1 MKTKVLVLMAG
12 LLVMGMSTF
21 FASPVL
27 PAGTTLS
34 ETVDCYPHYT
44 RTFNWTIDKSVAP
57 DAWDLFKGDAGT
69 SQFTITVTKDAG
81 TDAAWIDGEICV
93 TNGGAVATENLTFT
107 IDLTNGLP
115 PPNDWLATYSVDI
128 SSHPVLLAGE
138 TFCYSFSAVIPAADI
153 HPSGPYKI
161 WGHPKITNH
170 AGHMGTP
177 YGPNEKC
184 DEILPASPTLIN
196 DIIHMDDTNGGSW
209 TFNASGSV
217 SYPKTFS
224 CDGDVGTHSNTAT
237 IRETGQ
243 FDGASVTVN
252 CYALEIEKDAHTSF
266 TRTYNWT
273 IDESADQSAL
283 ILSIGQIFTGVH
295 YSVNVDAT
303 YLDSDWAVS
312 GTITVHNPAPIPATI
327 NSISDVVS
335 GVGAATVTCS
345 VSFPYTLAAGGT
357 LNCAYSA
364 SLPNADSRTNT
375 ATATLQNYS
384 YDYLMN
390 GTPTGTTD
398 FSGSANVVF
407 GAPTTEVDESIDVSD
422 PDAVLLGTVCY
433 PNVPTT
439 FTYSRNIGPYNVCGD
454 YTVENPASFE
464 TNDTRTTGSDS
475 WPIYVHVPCGGGCTL
490 TQGYWKTHS
499 EFGPAPYDDTWAMLP
514 NGASTIFFRGGT
526 WYTVLW
532 TSPSG
537 NSTGNTNNCNKP
549 GPGTP
554 PVSNAYYILAHQYMA
569 AKLNILNGASST
581 PAVDAAIAWA
591 QTQFFN
597 SYTPLSSLSKIMSQQ
612 AISYANLFAQY
623 NSGLIGPGHCSED
636 GISLPKAGESGEDN
650 HFVETRSPMPDAYAL
665 AQNYPNPFNP
675 STTFGF
681 DLPKTTE
688 VKLKI
693 YNITGQ
699 KVATVFSGVLNAG
712 HYTFIWQAP
721 ENLASGV
728 YFYKLETEEFTTVK
742 KMSFLK

>member
-1 MKTKVLVLMAG
+1 
-12 LLVMGMSTF
+12 
-21 FASPVL
+21 
-27 PAGTTLS
+27 
-34 ETVDCYPHYT
+34 
-44 RTFNWTIDKSVAP
+44 
-57 DAWDLFKGDAGT
+57 
-69 SQFTITVTKDAG
+69 
-81 TDAAWIDGEICV
+81 
-93 TNGGAVATENLTFT
+93 
-107 IDLTNGLP
+107 
-115 PPNDWLATYSVDI
+115 
-128 SSHPVLLAGE
+128 
-138 TFCYSFSAVIPAADI
+138 
-153 HPSGPYKI
+153 
-161 WGHPKITNH
+161 
-170 AGHMGTP
+170 
-177 YGPNEKC
+177 
-184 DEILPASPTLIN
+184 
-196 DIIHMDDTNGGSW
+196 
-209 TFNASGSV
+209 
-217 SYPKTFS
+217 
-224 CDGDVGTHSNTAT
+224 
-237 IRETGQ
+237 
-243 FDGASVTVN
+243 
-252 CYALEIEKDAHTSF
+252 
-266 TRTYNWT
+266 
-273 IDESADQSAL
+273 
-283 ILSIGQIFTGVH
+283 
-295 YSVNVDAT
+295 
-303 YLDSDWAVS
+303 
-312 GTITVHNPAPIPATI
+312 VHNPAPIPATI
-327 NSISDVVS
+327 NGVSDLVS
-335 GVGAATVTCS
+335 PDIVAFVDCS
-345 VSFPYTLAAGGT
+345 VTFPYVLPAGGT
-357 LNCAYSA
+357 LTCAYSA

-375 ATATLQNYS
+375 ATATLQNS
-384 YDYLMN
+384 PN
-390 GTPTGTTD
+390 GTTD
-398 FSGSANVVF
+398 FSGSCAVDFSEATINH
-407 GAPTTEVDESIDVSD
+407 VDECIDVSD

-433 PNVPTT
+433 PNVPPQT

-475 WPIYVHVPCGGGCTL
+475 WPINVHVPCAGGCTV

-499 EFGPAPYDDTWAMLP
+499 EFGPAPSDDTWAMLP
-514 NGASTIFFRGGT
+514 NGAGTTFFQSGGT

-623 NSGLIGPGHCSED
+623 NIGLIGPGHCSED
-636 GISLPKAGESGEDN
+636 GISLPKADESGEDN
-650 HFVETRSPMPDAYAL
+650 HFGETRSPMPDAYAL